1 MNTNQ
6 DTTLTNQDEFNDF
19 IVSDDWMEIRAISEN
34 SDELA
39 ENVWQAATKASE
51 QRIKELDSKIQQF
64 IGLTDDQVTKILELQ
79 AHINKLREA
88 LNNADDF
95 ITNGIEFGFIRMPDD
110 DLKGIDSA
118 HDTPEIIRKALSSI
132 PSQSL
137 AEHDNELLDK
147 VIKILSDNGIFGDGI
162 IGQDILKLKVTL

>member
-1 MNTNQ
+1 M
-6 DTTLTNQDEFNDF
+6 
-19 IVSDDWMEIRAISEN
+19 
-34 SDELA
+34 
-39 ENVWQAATKASE
+39 
-51 QRIKELDSKIQQF
+51 
-64 IGLTDDQVTKILELQ
+64 ELQ